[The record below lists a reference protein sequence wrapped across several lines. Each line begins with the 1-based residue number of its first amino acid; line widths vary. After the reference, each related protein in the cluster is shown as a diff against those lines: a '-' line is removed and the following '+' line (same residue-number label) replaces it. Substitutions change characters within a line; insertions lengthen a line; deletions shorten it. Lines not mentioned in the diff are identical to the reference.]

1 MIGHKKYLT
10 ALLCTLA
17 CTDGRPLE
25 SVAFQGKAF
34 SNLRLD
40 SSISRKK
47 LHISRQEH
55 ATPSTTTFDIAHEK
69 CSYRPIKKILKSS
82 PRDDD
87 HDVLDADGS
96 DPLFS
101 GKTTISLIAGQSLLV
116 VGAVIAA
123 QILVSEAL
131 VHFDFF
137 S

>member
-1 MIGHKKYLT
+1 MKVIFTSYESYL
-10 ALLCTLA
+10 CIV
-17 CTDGRPLE
+17 C
-25 SVAFQGKAF
+25 
-34 SNLRLD
+34 
-40 SSISRKK
+40 
-47 LHISRQEH
+47 LHVGRQEH
-55 ATPSTTTFDIAHEK
+55 ATPSTT